1 MVEKIHR
8 VSRDDLA
15 VGEKVERSEHP
26 WASPRTARNIARD
39 HLQRDPNAYSSK
51 VQAQEKEIVVV
62 LNQNVKAVP
71 ARKKRKMPV
80 QRQQQS
86 SGPAW
91 IPQAMRM
98 WG

>member
-1 MVEKIHR
+1 MVEKTHR

-26 WASPRTARNIARD
+26 WASPRVARNIARD
-39 HLQRDPNAYSSK
+39 HLQRDPGAYSSK
-51 VQAQEKEIVVV
+51 GAREEKEIVVV

-71 ARKKRKMPV
+71 AHKRRKVV
-80 QRQQQS
+80 QKQPQS

-91 IPQAMRM
+91 IPQNMRM